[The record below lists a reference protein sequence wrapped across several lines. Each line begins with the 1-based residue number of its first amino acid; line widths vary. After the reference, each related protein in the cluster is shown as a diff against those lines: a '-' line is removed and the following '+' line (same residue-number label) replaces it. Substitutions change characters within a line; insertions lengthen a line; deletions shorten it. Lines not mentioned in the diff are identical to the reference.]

1 MGARYKYSRWD
12 GTQQGFELDADAL
25 IKEVADEIIH
35 HGDANAALRRLMQ
48 QGLRDRNGQNI
59 EGLRDTLRRLRER
72 RKQIQES
79 GQLGGE
85 FDDVARQL
93 DDIIDEERL
102 AIDESE
108 RKAANSGDERRAS
121 VARDASADRRL
132 RLDMLPDNLAQK
144 LQELTHYDFQSQ
156 DAAQRFEQLVE
167 RLKQQ
172 VQERQFQQ
180 VSSAAKNLSPKDI
193 ARMKDMM
200 AALNEMIE
208 RRERGEDPQFEQ
220 FMQRYGDFFP
230 ENPATLDELLELL
243 AKRMAAAQAMLN
255 SMTPEQRAELSELMS
270 QVLDDADL
278 QWQMNRLSNNL
289 RRAQPGMDWDG
300 TQQFSGDQPMP
311 FGEALERIQELNDL
325 DDLEQF
331 LSNAASP
338 AELQEVDLDAVRRL
352 LGDVSAESLD
362 RLSRLTDTLRDAGL
376 VDQKEGRLE
385 LTPRGLRSIG
395 KEALRDLFGRL
406 ERDALGQHRIERIGA
421 GHERAH
427 ETKAYEYGDP
437 FHLDLQGTLR
447 NTLRRQGGGLP
458 LKLHPEDF
466 EIDQTEQLTRSST
479 VLMVDLSLSMPM
491 RDNFLPAKKVAMALH
506 SLISSQFPRDYLG
519 LIGFS
524 ETARELR
531 HEQLPEVSW
540 DFVYGTNMQHGFVL
554 ARRML
559 ARQSGTKQII
569 MITDG
574 EPTAHIQSDG
584 EVFFS
589 YPPAY
594 ATLEA
599 TLREVL
605 RCTKEDI
612 RINTFMLDAT
622 GALRGFVEQL
632 TQINKGRAFFTT
644 PETLGEYV
652 LVDFLEH
659 KRSLRRSRS
668 RRAG

>member
-1 MGARYKYSRWD
+1 MGVRFRYSRWD
-12 GTQQGFELDADAL
+12 GTQQGFELDADAV
-25 IKEVADEIIH
+25 IKELTDELIH
-35 HGDANAALRRLMQ
+35 HGDPNAALRRVMQ
-48 QGLRDRNGQNI
+48 QGLRDRNGRDI
-59 EGLRDTLRRLRER
+59 EGLRETMKRIRER
-72 RKQIQES
+72 RKEIRES
-79 GQLGGE
+79 GKLGGE
-85 FDDVARQL
+85 FDDVAQEL
-93 DDIIDEERL
+93 NDIVDEERL
-102 AIDESE
+102 AIDEAE
-108 RKAANSGDERRAS
+108 RRAGDSGDERRAS

-132 RLDMLPDNLAQK
+132 QLDMLPDDLARK
-144 LQELTHYDFQSQ
+144 VDALSHYDFESD
-156 DAAQRFEQLVE
+156 DARQRFEQLVD
-167 RLKQQ
+167 RLRQQ
-172 VQERQFQQ
+172 VQERQFEQI
-180 VSSAAKNLSPKDI
+180 SSAAKNMSPDDI

-200 AALNEMIE
+200 SALNEMLD
-208 RRERGEDPQFEQ
+208 RRERGEDPQFEK
-220 FMQRYGDFFP
+220 FMEEFGDFFP
-230 ENPATLDELLELL
+230 ENPKTLDELLEQL
-243 AKRMAAAQAMLN
+243 AQRMAAAQAMLN
-255 SMTPEQRAELSELMS
+255 SMTPKQRQELRNLMS
-270 QVLDDADL
+270 QMLDDADL
-278 QWQMNRLSNNL
+278 QWQMDRLSGRLQSAFPNMGWNES
-289 RRAQPGMDWDG
+289 
-300 TQQFSGDQPMP
+300 QQFTGDQPMP
-311 FGEALERIQELNDL
+311 FGEALQSIQELNDL
-325 DDLEQF
+325 DNLEEF
-331 LSNAASP
+331 LNAASSP
-338 AELQEVDLDAVRRL
+338 SALQEVDLEAVRRM
-352 LGDVSAESLD
+352 LGDVTADSLE
-362 RLSRLTDTLRDAGL
+362 RLSKLTETLREAGL
-376 VDQKEGRLE
+376 IDQKEGRLE

-447 NTLRRQGGGLP
+447 NSLRRQGGGLP
-458 LKLHPEDF
+458 LRLHPDDF

-506 SLISSQFPRDYLG
+506 ALISSQFPRDYLG
-519 LIGFS
+519 LVGFS

-540 DFVYGTNMQHGFVL
+540 DFVYGTNMQHGFAL
-554 ARRML
+554 ARGLL

-605 RCTKEDI
+605 RCTREDI
-612 RINTFMLDAT
+612 RINTFMLDAS

-659 KRSLRRSRS
+659 KRSLRRSS
-668 RRAG
+668 GRRAS

>member
-1 MGARYKYSRWD
+1 MGVRFRYSRWD
-12 GTQQGFELDADAL
+12 GTQQGFELDADSL
-25 IKEVADEIIH
+25 IKEVADELIH
-35 HGDANAALRRLMQ
+35 HGDPNAALRRIMQ
-48 QGLRDRNGQNI
+48 QGLRDRNGREI
-59 EGLRDTLRRLRER
+59 EGLRETLRKLRER
-72 RKQIQES
+72 KKEIRES

-85 FDDVARQL
+85 FDDVAKEL
-93 DDIIDEERL
+93 EDIVDEERL
-102 AIDESE
+102 AVDEAE
-108 RKAANSGDERRAS
+108 RRANESGDERRAA
-121 VARDASADRRL
+121 VARDAAAERRL
-132 RLDMLPDNLAQK
+132 RLDMLPDDLARK
-144 LQELTHYDFQSQ
+144 VDELSHYDFQSE
-156 DAAQRFEQLVE
+156 DSRRRFEQLVE
-167 RLKQQ
+167 RLRQQ
-172 VQERQFQQ
+172 VAQRQFEQ
-180 VSSAAKNLSPKDI
+180 VSSAAKNMSPEDV

-208 RRERGEDPQFEQ
+208 RNERGEDPRFEE
-220 FMQRYGDFFP
+220 FMREFGDFFP
-230 ENPATLDELLELL
+230 ENPQTLAELLELL
-243 AKRMAAAQAMLN
+243 ARRMAAAQAMFN
-255 SMTPEQRAELSELMS
+255 SMTPEQREELQNLMS
-270 QVLDDADL
+270 QMLDDADL
-278 QWQMNRLSNNL
+278 QWQMDRLSNNL
-289 RRAQPGMDWDG
+289 RRSHPGMDWDG
-300 TQQFSGDQPMP
+300 NQQFTGDQPMP
-311 FGEALERIQELNDL
+311 FGEALQRIQELNDL
-325 DDLEQF
+325 DALEDF
-331 LSNAASP
+331 LGNASSP
-338 AELQEVDLDAVRRL
+338 AALQEVDLDAVRRL
-352 LGDVSAESLD
+352 LGDVSADSLD
-362 RLSRLTDTLRDAGL
+362 RLSRLTETLRQAGL
-376 VDQKEGRLE
+376 IDQKEGRLE

-395 KEALRDLFGRL
+395 REALRDLFGRL

-427 ETKAYEYGDP
+427 ETKPYEYGDP

-458 LKLHPEDF
+458 LRLSPDDF

-506 SLISSQFPRDYLG
+506 ALISSQFPRDYLG
-519 LIGFS
+519 LVGFS

-540 DFVYGTNMQHGFVL
+540 DFVYGTNMQHGLVL

-559 ARQSGTKQII
+559 ARQTGTKQII

-574 EPTAHIQSDG
+574 EPTAHIRQDG

-594 ATLEA
+594 ETLEV

-605 RCTKEDI
+605 RCTRDDI

-659 KRSLRRSRS
+659 KRSLRRAGA

>member
-1 MGARYKYSRWD
+1 MGVRFRYSRWD
-12 GTQQGFELDADAL
+12 GTQQGFELDADSL
-25 IKEVADEIIH
+25 IKEVADELIH
-35 HGDANAALRRLMQ
+35 HGDPNAALRRIMQ
-48 QGLRDRNGQNI
+48 QGLRDRNGREI
-59 EGLRDTLRRLRER
+59 EGLRETLRKLRER
-72 RKQIQES
+72 RKEIRES

-85 FDDVARQL
+85 FDDVAKEL
-93 DDIIDEERL
+93 EDIVDEERL
-102 AIDESE
+102 AVDEAE
-108 RKAANSGDERRAS
+108 RRANESGDERRAA
-121 VARDASADRRL
+121 VARDAATERRL
-132 RLDMLPDNLAQK
+132 RLDMLPDDLARK
-144 LQELTHYDFQSQ
+144 VDELSHYDFQSE
-156 DAAQRFEQLVE
+156 DSRRRFEQLVE
-167 RLKQQ
+167 RLRQQ
-172 VQERQFQQ
+172 VAQRQFEQ
-180 VSSAAKNLSPKDI
+180 VSSAAKNMSPEDV

-208 RRERGEDPQFEQ
+208 RNERGEDPRFEE
-220 FMQRYGDFFP
+220 FMREFGDFFP
-230 ENPATLDELLELL
+230 ENPQTLAELLELL
-243 AKRMAAAQAMLN
+243 ARRMAAAQAMFN
-255 SMTPEQRAELSELMS
+255 SMTPEQREELQNLMS
-270 QVLDDADL
+270 QMLDDADL
-278 QWQMNRLSNNL
+278 QWQMDRLSNNL
-289 RRAQPGMDWDG
+289 RRSHPGMDWDG
-300 TQQFSGDQPMP
+300 NQQFTGDQPMP
-311 FGEALERIQELNDL
+311 FGEALQRIQELNDL
-325 DDLEQF
+325 DALEDF
-331 LSNAASP
+331 LGNASSP
-338 AELQEVDLDAVRRL
+338 AALQEVDLDAVRRL
-352 LGDVSAESLD
+352 LGDVSADSLD
-362 RLSRLTDTLRDAGL
+362 RLSRLTETLRQAGL
-376 VDQKEGRLE
+376 IDQKEGRLE

-395 KEALRDLFGRL
+395 REALRDLFGRL

-458 LKLHPEDF
+458 LVLHPDDF
-466 EIDQTEQLTRSST
+466 EIDQTEQMTRSST

-519 LIGFS
+519 LVGFS

-540 DFVYGTNMQHGFVL
+540 DFVYGTNMQHGFAL

-559 ARQSGTKQII
+559 ARQGGTKQII

-605 RCTKEDI
+605 RCTREDI

-659 KRSLRRSRS
+659 KRSLRRSQG
-668 RRAG
+668 RRAS

>member
-1 MGARYKYSRWD
+1 MGVRFRYSRWD
-12 GTQQGFELDADAL
+12 GTQQGFELDADSV
-25 IKEVADEIIH
+25 IKELTDELIH
-35 HGDANAALRRLMQ
+35 HGDPNAALRRIMQ
-48 QGLRDRNGQNI
+48 QGLRDRNGRDI
-59 EGLRDTLRRLRER
+59 EGLRETMKRIRER
-72 RKQIQES
+72 RKEIRES
-79 GQLGGE
+79 GKLGGE
-85 FDDVARQL
+85 FDGVAQEL
-93 DDIIDEERL
+93 NDIVDEERL
-102 AIDESE
+102 AIDEAE
-108 RKAANSGDERRAS
+108 RKAGDSGDERRAS
-121 VARDASADRRL
+121 VARDAAADRRL
-132 RLDMLPDNLAQK
+132 QLDMLPDDLARK
-144 LQELTHYDFQSQ
+144 VDALSHYDFESD
-156 DAAQRFEQLVE
+156 DARQRFEQLVD
-167 RLKQQ
+167 RLRQQ
-172 VQERQFQQ
+172 VQERQFEQI
-180 VSSAAKNLSPKDI
+180 SSAAKNMSPEDI

-200 AALNEMIE
+200 SALNEMLD
-208 RRERGEDPQFEQ
+208 RRDRGEDPQFEK
-220 FMQRYGDFFP
+220 FMEEFGDFFP
-230 ENPATLDELLELL
+230 ENPQTLDELLEQL
-243 AKRMAAAQAMLN
+243 AQRMAAAQAMLN
-255 SMTPEQRAELSELMS
+255 SMTPDQREELRNLMS
-270 QVLDDADL
+270 QMLDDADL
-278 QWQMNRLSNNL
+278 QWQMDRLSGRLQSAYPNMGWNES
-289 RRAQPGMDWDG
+289 
-300 TQQFSGDQPMP
+300 QQFTGDQPMP
-311 FGEALERIQELNDL
+311 FGEALQSIQELNDL
-325 DDLEQF
+325 DNLEEF
-331 LSNAASP
+331 LNAASSP
-338 AELQEVDLDAVRRL
+338 SALQEVDLEAVRRM
-352 LGDVSAESLD
+352 LGDVTADSLE
-362 RLSRLTDTLRDAGL
+362 RLSKLTETLREAGL
-376 VDQKEGRLE
+376 IDQKEGRLE

-447 NTLRRQGGGLP
+447 NSLRRQGGGLP
-458 LKLHPEDF
+458 LRLHPDDF

-506 SLISSQFPRDYLG
+506 ALISSQFPRDYLG
-519 LIGFS
+519 LVGFS

-540 DFVYGTNMQHGFVL
+540 DFVYGTNMQHGFAL
-554 ARRML
+554 ARGLL

-574 EPTAHIQSDG
+574 EPTAHIQNDG

-605 RCTKEDI
+605 RCTREDI
-612 RINTFMLDAT
+612 RINTFMLDAS

-659 KRSLRRSRS
+659 KRSLRRSS
-668 RRAG
+668 GRRAS

>member
-1 MGARYKYSRWD
+1 MGARFRYSRWD
-12 GTQQGFELDADAL
+12 GTQQGFELDADSL
-25 IKEVADEIIH
+25 IKEVADELIH
-35 HGDANAALRRLMQ
+35 HGDPNAALRRIMQ
-48 QGLRDRNGQNI
+48 QGLRDRNGREI
-59 EGLRDTLRRLRER
+59 EGLRETLRKLRER
-72 RKQIQES
+72 RKEIRES

-85 FDDVARQL
+85 FDDVAKEL
-93 DDIIDEERL
+93 EDIVDEERL
-102 AIDESE
+102 AVDEAE
-108 RKAANSGDERRAS
+108 RRANESGDERRAA
-121 VARDASADRRL
+121 VARDAAAERRL
-132 RLDMLPDNLAQK
+132 RLDMLPDDLARK
-144 LQELTHYDFQSQ
+144 VDELGHYDFQSE
-156 DAAQRFEQLVE
+156 DSRRRFEQLVE
-167 RLKQQ
+167 RLRQQ
-172 VQERQFQQ
+172 VAQRQFEQ
-180 VSSAAKNLSPKDI
+180 VSSAAKNMSPEDV

-208 RRERGEDPQFEQ
+208 RNERGEDPRFEE
-220 FMQRYGDFFP
+220 FMREFGDFFP
-230 ENPATLDELLELL
+230 ENPQTLAELLELL
-243 AKRMAAAQAMLN
+243 ARRMAAAQAMFN
-255 SMTPEQRAELSELMS
+255 SMTPEQREELQNLMS
-270 QVLDDADL
+270 QMLDDADL
-278 QWQMNRLSNNL
+278 QWQMDRLSNNL
-289 RRAQPGMDWDG
+289 RRSHPGMDWDG
-300 TQQFSGDQPMP
+300 NQQFTGDQPMP
-311 FGEALERIQELNDL
+311 FGEALQRIQELNDL
-325 DDLEQF
+325 DALEDF
-331 LSNAASP
+331 LGNASSP
-338 AELQEVDLDAVRRL
+338 AALQEVDLDAVRRL
-352 LGDVSAESLD
+352 LGDVSADSLD
-362 RLSRLTDTLRDAGL
+362 RLSRLTETLRQAGL
-376 VDQKEGRLE
+376 IDQKEGRLE

-395 KEALRDLFGRL
+395 REALRDLFGRL

-458 LKLHPEDF
+458 LVLHPDDF
-466 EIDQTEQLTRSST
+466 EIDQTEQMTRSST

-519 LIGFS
+519 LVGFS

-540 DFVYGTNMQHGFVL
+540 DFVYGTNMQHGFTL

-559 ARQSGTKQII
+559 ARQGGTKQII

-605 RCTKEDI
+605 RCTREDI

-659 KRSLRRSRS
+659 KRSLRRSQG
-668 RRAG
+668 RRAS